1 MRTSVDPASL
11 ASAARE
17 AVNELDS
24 ALPIYGMETMR
35 EILDDSLSFRQVYS
49 VLIGLFALVS
59 LILALGAS
67 TG

>member
-1 MRTSVDPASL
+1 M
-11 ASAARE
+11 
-17 AVNELDS
+17 NELDS